1 MDHSKIKPFN
11 SALNLKEKSLFHST
25 DTGKQQGKSELLVFG
40 LATSTLKSL
49 EKKGK
54 NLICEQAT

>member
-1 MDHSKIKPFN
+1 MDQSKIKPFN

-25 DTGKQQGKSELLVFG
+25 DTGKQGKSELLVFG